1 MKNNKFKDIKISG
14 KKRKNIKLVA
24 SIAIILIL
32 GISIYFLNSYVMSNQ
47 SKSNS
52 QNVSGVNTADEK
64 IQVGTEKEDLAPDFS
79 LKDIN
84 GNTVTLSKL
93 RGKKVILNFWATT
106 CPYCKIEMP
115 ELNKFYQNHK
125 KDVVLLA
132 IDIGED
138 KSAVEKYLEG
148 KGYSF
153 NVLLD
158 SDAKIAINYKVQFIP
173 MSFFIDK
180 KGIIRSISN
189 GAMTYDEIEEYY
201 QTISQ

>member
-1 MKNNKFKDIKISG
+1 MKNNRFKDIKISG

-64 IQVGTEKEDLAPDFS
+64 IQVGTEKGDLAPDFS

-84 GNTVTLSKL
+84 GNTMTLSKL

-132 IDIGED
+132 IDIGEE
-138 KSAVEKYLEG
+138 KSTIENYLEG
-148 KGYSF
+148 KGYGF
-153 NVLLD
+153 TILLD
-158 SDAKIAINYKVQFIP
+158 SDAKTAINYKVQFIP
-173 MSFFIDK
+173 MSFFIDE

>member
-1 MKNNKFKDIKISG
+1 MSG

-64 IQVGTEKEDLAPDFS
+64 IQVGTEKGDLAPDFS

-93 RGKKVILNFWATT
+93 RGRKVILNFWATT

-132 IDIGED
+132 IDIGEE
-138 KSAVEKYLEG
+138 KSTVENYLED
-148 KGYSF
+148 KGYGF
-153 NVLLD
+153 TILLD
-158 SDAKIAINYKVQFIP
+158 SDAKTAINYKVQFIP

>member
-1 MKNNKFKDIKISG
+1 MKNNRFKDIKISG

-64 IQVGTEKEDLAPDFS
+64 IQVGTEKGYLAPDFS

-84 GNTVTLSKL
+84 GNTMTLSKL

-132 IDIGED
+132 IDIGEE
-138 KSAVEKYLEG
+138 KSTVENYLEG
-148 KGYSF
+148 KGYGF
-153 NVLLD
+153 TILLD
-158 SDAKIAINYKVQFIP
+158 SDAKTAINYKVQFIP
-173 MSFFIDK
+173 MSFFIDE

>member
-1 MKNNKFKDIKISG
+1 MKNNRFKDIKISG

-64 IQVGTEKEDLAPDFS
+64 IQVGTEKGDLAPDFS

-84 GNTVTLSKL
+84 GNTMTLSKL

-132 IDIGED
+132 IDIGEE
-138 KSAVEKYLEG
+138 KSTVENYLEG
-148 KGYSF
+148 KGYGF
-153 NVLLD
+153 TILLD
-158 SDAKIAINYKVQFIP
+158 SDAKTAINYKVQFIP
-173 MSFFIDK
+173 MSFFIDE